1 MSTFSSHP
9 VALPGM
15 QDQDMW
21 NKFRMVDH
29 DKENPASP
37 AKAAA
42 MAKSPSS
49 VSLNAR
55 FSDDSRISTGG
66 NTRSVGISLA
76 R

>member
-1 MSTFSSHP
+1 MSTFSSQP

-15 QDQDMW
+15 QGQEVW
-21 NKFRMVDH
+21 NQFRMADH

-49 VSLNAR
+49 VSL
-55 FSDDSRISTGG
+55 SEHKVHG
-66 NTRSVGISLA
+66 
-76 R
+76 

>member
-1 MSTFSSHP
+1 MSTFSSQP

-15 QDQDMW
+15 QDQEVW

-49 VSLNAR
+49 VSSSERKSNH
-55 FSDDSRISTGG
+55 G
-66 NTRSVGISLA
+66 
-76 R
+76 